1 MAKYSQYWALLS
13 TLCGPVK
20 VVHLADLIKTQ
31 AFVHGITH
39 FRGLQDPHVVA
50 QHFCIAQWGD
60 GQSGTQALA
69 AKYNGSIPA
78 VLEQRTDLTP
88 ELVRTFVRQGMN
100 IMPPFRKTEISD
112 AELNALATYLARK
125 GSH

>member
-1 MAKYSQYWALLS
+1 MK
-13 TLCGPVK
+13 
-20 VVHLADLIKTQ
+20 IKTVSGVFLLACLMCMQPGQ
-31 AFVHGITH
+31 AAPASLIDTGHKVFKHWCAPCHGSGKH
-39 FRGLQDPHVVA
+39 MP
-50 QHFCIAQWGD
+50 
-60 GQSGTQALA
+60 GTQALA